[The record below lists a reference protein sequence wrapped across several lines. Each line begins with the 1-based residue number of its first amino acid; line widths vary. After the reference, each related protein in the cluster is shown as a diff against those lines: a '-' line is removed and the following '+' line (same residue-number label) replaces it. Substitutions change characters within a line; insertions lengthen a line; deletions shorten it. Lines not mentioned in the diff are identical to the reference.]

1 MCINASVLPRL
12 TLCVLCACNEL
23 INNGVFDI
31 SERNLENIK
40 GFGVSVLSFCVFEG
54 SVCRLFV
61 SKEFT
66 F

>member
-23 INNGVFDI
+23 INNSVVDI
-31 SERNLENIK
+31 SERNLGNIK

-54 SVCRLFV
+54 SV
-61 SKEFT
+61 
-66 F
+66 